1 MRDVVIQTIS
11 LFVQLISFLI
21 IARSLMS
28 FFPVDRNNV
37 IVRLIF
43 ELTEPI
49 LAPIRGLLPQNG
61 MLDFSP
67 MVAILLLFFVQQI
80 LSNVIGRLF

>member
-1 MRDVVIQTIS
+1 MRDIAVQTVS
-11 LFVQLISFLI
+11 LFVQLISLLI
-21 IARSLMS
+21 IARSIMS
-28 FFPVDRNNV
+28 FFPVDRNNP

-49 LAPIRGLLPQNG
+49 LAPIRNLLPQNG

-80 LSNVIGRLF
+80 LSKVIGALF